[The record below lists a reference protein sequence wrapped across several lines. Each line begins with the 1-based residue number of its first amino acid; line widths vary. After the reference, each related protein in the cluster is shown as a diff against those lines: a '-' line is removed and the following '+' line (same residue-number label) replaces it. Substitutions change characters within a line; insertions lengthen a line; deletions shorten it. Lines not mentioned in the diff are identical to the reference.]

1 MVKLD
6 YEKLLKTERLLF
18 LLDKEEC
25 WIKNSERLLL
35 CQMGFRGT
43 DFAQIQRLALMFTTP
58 NYTEREKE
66 KIFEEQK
73 DSLPVIPEKV
83 IQPEHFLIRLAKRT
97 VAVQK
102 VNEELRA
109 ELKKREKEEKALD
122 REEKRGGKR

>member
-18 LLDKEEC
+18 LLDKEESR
-25 WIKNSERLLL
+25 IKSSERLLL
-35 CQMGFRGT
+35 CQMGFRGS
-43 DFAQIQRLALMFTTP
+43 DFSQIQRLALIFITP
-58 NYTEREKE
+58 NYTEREKG

-73 DSLPVIPEKV
+73 DSLPAIPEKV

-102 VNEELRA
+102 VNEELKA
-109 ELKKREKEEKALD
+109 ELRDREKHVLD